1 MSINNSILKL
11 LNMKDSNLIF
21 DENFCEEK
29 NIKNKRSLIIKGY
42 LKNEFEYCP
51 NCGCINGGIIINYGF
66 KTCFKNI

>member
-21 DENFCEEK
+21 DENFCEERNFK
-29 NIKNKRSLIIKGY
+29 SKRCLIIRRY

-51 NCGCINGGIIINYGF
+51 YCGDNYLTLVAQ
-66 KTCFKNI
+66 KP